1 MRFKMAINHGR
12 RLDRLEETN
21 RPKAEC
27 RRGHRVIGHD
37 DREIEREKQK
47 LIASGV
53 MKPGDFFIARLII
66 SS

>member
-1 MRFKMAINHGR
+1 VTSAKP
-12 RLDRLEETN
+12 EEY
-21 RPKAEC
+21 

>member
-1 MRFKMAINHGR
+1 M
-12 RLDRLEETN
+12 
-21 RPKAEC
+21 
-27 RRGHRVIGHD
+27 IGHD

-53 MKPGDFFIARLII
+53 VKPGDFFIARLII